1 MKKINI
7 IAVACILLGPASSSF
22 AAVYE
27 FAPLDTFLIYSQ
39 ENKISL
45 TASKYSYDMN
55 GEQSDL
61 VGGGKTGE
69 MLGDTEMLQLAMHH
83 QLNDQWSLNLQYYK
97 PYYLKSHYDKGIY
110 EGAGASL
117 NTNALASTVK
127 YQFNENW
134 SAFGGLQI
142 ARTKADIQLNSTMT
156 TGDPTAT
163 GMDLNIDISEETDSG
178 YVAGFSY
185 EIPAIA
191 LRTSLTY
198 QSEIQ
203 HNATVTESGPLV
215 SAISGGAS
223 DSSQSTSVIA
233 LPSGVTLDFIT
244 GINDTTLITLAVQW
258 REWTQHSLNT
268 DVAGNVAQFANNGI
282 TYRLGF
288 INQTTEQVF
297 TFAQVF
303 YEEAVGG
310 GTNPL
315 AAVDGYRA
323 LAAGAAYDFGNTTL
337 GFAIEYG
344 KSDDVEDDAGTRFH
358 NNSVLGINLVAEYA
372 Y

>member
-1 MKKINI
+1 MKKITI
-7 IAVACILLGPASSSF
+7 IAAACTLLGPVSSSF

-69 MLGDTEMLQLAMHH
+69 MLGDTEMLQLALHH

-97 PYYLKSHYDKGIY
+97 PYYLKSHYDQGIY
-110 EGAGASL
+110 EGAGASI

-156 TGDPTAT
+156 TGDPAAT

-178 YVAGFSY
+178 YIAGFSY

-215 SAISGGAS
+215 SAMSGGAS

-244 GINDTTLITLAVQW
+244 GINDTTLLTLAVQW
-258 REWTQHSLNT
+258 REWTQHSLSSEIAGE
-268 DVAGNVAQFANNGI
+268 VASFPRNSM
-282 TYRLGF
+282 TYRFGF
-288 INQTTEQVF
+288 ANQTTEEIL
-297 TFAQVF
+297 TFVQAF
-303 YEEAVGG
+303 YEEPVGG

-315 AAVDGYRA
+315 AAADGYKA
-323 LAAGAAYDFGNTTL
+323 LAVGAAYDFGSTMVAL
-337 GFAIEYG
+337 AAEYG
-344 KSDDVEDDAGTRFH
+344 KTDDTEDEAGTRFH
-358 NNSVLGINLVAEYA
+358 DNTVLGINLVVEYA